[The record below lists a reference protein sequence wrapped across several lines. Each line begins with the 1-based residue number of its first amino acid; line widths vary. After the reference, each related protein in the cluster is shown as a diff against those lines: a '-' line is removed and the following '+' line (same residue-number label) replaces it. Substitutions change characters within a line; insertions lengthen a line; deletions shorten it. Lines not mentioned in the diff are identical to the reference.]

1 MVGVGSD
8 PVARELDGDRP
19 RWGSPNGRS
28 ELGDHSAGSDVVPSS
43 TGEGL
48 PVGGVYLY
56 TPLCRLSAPKVISRG
71 SGNGWWESHK
81 LGFRPRVYG
90 KNVATK

>member
-1 MVGVGSD
+1 MVGVYSD
-8 PVARELDGDRP
+8 PIARELDGDRP

-28 ELGDHSAGSDVVPSS
+28 SDVVPTT

-48 PVGGVYLY
+48 PVGGVCLY
-56 TPLCRLSAPKVISRG
+56 TLLCRLSAPKVISRG
-71 SGNGWWESHK
+71 SGNGWRESHK
-81 LGFRPRVYG
+81 LGFRPRVFG

>member
-1 MVGVGSD
+1 MVEVGSD

-48 PVGGVYLY
+48 PVGGVY
-56 TPLCRLSAPKVISRG
+56 
-71 SGNGWWESHK
+71 
-81 LGFRPRVYG
+81 
-90 KNVATK
+90 